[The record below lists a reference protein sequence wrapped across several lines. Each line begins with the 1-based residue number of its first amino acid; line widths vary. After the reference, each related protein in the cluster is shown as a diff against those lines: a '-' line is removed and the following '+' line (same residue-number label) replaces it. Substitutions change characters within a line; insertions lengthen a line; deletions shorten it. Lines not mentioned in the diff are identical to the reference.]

1 MVIAMNRK
9 QVLLTLIAVDF
20 LALNAWV
27 IAEHGYLGTFATI
40 FATMPGILVSIDLLL
55 ALSMVMAW
63 MWTDARKHGL
73 TVTPYLLVTL
83 ALGSLGPLAY
93 LVRREWSLVPRR

>member
-1 MVIAMNRK
+1 MNRK
-9 QVLLTLIAVDF
+9 QILLSLVFLDF

-27 IAEHGYLGTFATI
+27 VAEHGYIGAFATI
-40 FATMPGILVSIDLLL
+40 LSTLPGILVFVDLTL
-55 ALSMVMAW
+55 ALGMVMAW

-73 TVTPYLLVTL
+73 TVAPYLLVTL

-93 LVRREWSLVPRR
+93 LVRREWALAPRR